1 MKSPGTAFELA
12 FIDKCGNVTERLIL
26 LIANNNINFKTLQK
40 HDHELV
46 NCQVFC
52 MHDETLVPTF
62 ERYGPEAFEPKI
74 FMDSI
79 LKLLPR
85 IPQEQMP
92 QVENVSK
99 LNFEMYITHFNP
111 R

>member
-1 MKSPGTAFELA
+1 
-12 FIDKCGNVTERLIL
+12 
-26 LIANNNINFKTLQK
+26 
-40 HDHELV
+40 
-46 NCQVFC
+46 

-62 ERYGPEAFEPKI
+62 ERYGPDVYNSNHIMEA
-74 FMDSI
+74 I
-79 LKLLPR
+79 LNLLPR

-111 R
+111 L